1 MRKQTQDDLNKI
13 DEQMDLL
20 NGNINRM
27 CVTDDMMELQRM
39 FDYARIRLN
48 NIHSINFKR
57 LKEGEADE

>member
-1 MRKQTQDDLNKI
+1 MRKPTLDDLKI
-13 DEQMDLL
+13 DEQIDLL
-20 NGNINRM
+20 KGNINRM

-57 LKEGEADE
+57 LTEEDDED

>member
-13 DEQMDLL
+13 YEQIDLL
-20 NGNINRM
+20 KGNINRM

-39 FDYARIRLN
+39 FDLARIRLN

-57 LKEGEADE
+57 LTEGEGR